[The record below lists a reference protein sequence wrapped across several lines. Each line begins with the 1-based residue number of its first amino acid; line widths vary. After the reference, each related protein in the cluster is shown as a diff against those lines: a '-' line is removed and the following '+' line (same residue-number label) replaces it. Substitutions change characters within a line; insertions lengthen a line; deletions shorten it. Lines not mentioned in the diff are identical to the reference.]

1 MPCLVGRPFSLS
13 LGRTVHNLVQN
24 RSKMKHRPCFFGIAF
39 ILFSHGLFGQQN
51 IVGIVADE
59 DNNPIPYANV
69 LLLRS
74 RDSTM
79 ITGTISTE
87 EGQFDL
93 VNNSNEQIMVKITLL
108 GFKDLFSPALPQGDD
123 INLGTMQ
130 LPMAAQTLSEVVV
143 RGEKPLIQQKID
155 RTVVNVQSAV
165 SSVGN
170 TALNVLA
177 KSPSVMV
184 NRSTNQ
190 ISLMGKQGVLV
201 MMDNKQMRMEMQ
213 ELINFLANMPA
224 DNIDTIELIT
234 SPPASYDAQ
243 GIGGIININ
252 TVRKSG
258 EGWTGSFTTNGA
270 YGRRAKYGGSLN
282 LSYQKDRVYFFANA
296 SANFNH
302 NYEDV
307 SLFTDYSTSEERV
320 LSDLFIERR
329 SNTGLYATDVGLD
342 YDLGKN
348 TTIGLI
354 SSINI
359 RDWKMDAISE
369 TDVQSTGNGDFIE
382 FVESFEKNYLFR
394 TLLNVN
400 FRHSFSQNSSLR
412 LDYDHIGFKRE
423 NPTDYDVLRLY
434 DDGSGKSSDFISDT
448 NTPLD
453 INVFKADF
461 NTSLSDKID
470 LETGVKTTL
479 SKFRNDVVVSRQ
491 ADNGFE
497 EDGRFTD
504 IFDMEE
510 EIHAAYISS
519 DWKLNPSLLLKAGL
533 RYEYYRLDLGS
544 AGQGQIVD
552 QIQNNLFP
560 SIYLN
565 YKKSEDSE
573 WNLSYVQRI
582 KRPSFLNLAPYFYF
596 FNQNTLFTGNP
607 NLVPSMANQFKIDY
621 RHKRLNLGLQFTDTQ
636 NPIFNWHPALEG
648 DPQAVVFR
656 AQQGNR
662 SQIASLT
669 ANVPWRLYSWWTSRY
684 NLLANYLVQTP
695 RINGV
700 EVTAR
705 NTSYILSTVQ
715 SFDLGHD
722 FTLEVSGEYNSTQY
736 EGVIRTEPRVA
747 LDMGLRKRFPS
758 GTTLSLNVSD
768 VLNTSSEWNIIS
780 DTSDYDVFYDWLFD
794 NEGPVFRLSL
804 MVPFGNNTSKDRER
818 RRSGSDEEQRRLN

>member
-1 MPCLVGRPFSLS
+1 MLLS
-13 LGRTVHNLVQN
+13 H
-24 RSKMKHRPCFFGIAF
+24 S
-39 ILFSHGLFGQQN
+39 LFGQQA
-51 IVGIVADE
+51 IIGVVVDE

-69 LLLRS
+69 MLLQA

-87 EGQFDL
+87 EGSFEL
-93 VNNSNEQIMVKITLL
+93 LNNSERQVIVNITLL
-108 GFKDLFSPALPQGDD
+108 GFKDYYSPSLSKENRID
-123 INLGTMQ
+123 LGTIQ
-130 LPMAAQTLSEVVV
+130 LPVAAQTLSEVVV

-170 TALNVLA
+170 TALNVLS

-190 ISLMGKQGVLV
+190 ISLMGKQGILV
-201 MMDNKQMRMEMQ
+201 MLDNKQMRMEMQ
-213 ELINFLANMPA
+213 ELINFLATMPA

-252 TVRKSG
+252 TLRKSG
-258 EGWTGSFTTNGA
+258 EGWIGSFTANGA
-270 YGRRAKYGGSLN
+270 YGQRAKYGGSIN

-307 SLFTDYSTSEERV
+307 SLFTDYSTTEERV

-329 SNTGLYATDVGLD
+329 SNTGLYATDLGLD
-342 YDLGKN
+342 YNLGEN
-348 TTIGLI
+348 TTVGLM

-359 RDWKMDAISE
+359 RDWKMDAFSE
-369 TDVQSTGNGDFIE
+369 TKVERTSNGNFVE
-382 FVESFEKNYLFR
+382 LVESFEKNYLFK
-394 TLLNVN
+394 TLLNLN
-400 FRHSFSQNSSLR
+400 FRHDFSQNSSLR
-412 LDYDHIGFKRE
+412 LDYDNIGFKRE
-423 NPTDYDVLRLY
+423 NPTDYDVQRLF
-434 DDGSGKSSDFISDT
+434 DDGNAESNDFISDT

-461 NTSLSDKID
+461 NTSLSDKMD
-470 LETGVKTTL
+470 LETGLKTTL
-479 SKFRNDVVVSRQ
+479 SKFKNDVVVAHQ
-491 ADNGFE
+491 TDDGFE
-497 EDGRFTD
+497 EDDRFTD
-504 IFDMEE
+504 IFEMKE

-519 DWKLNPSLLLKAGL
+519 DWRLNSNLLLKAGL

-544 AGQGQIVD
+544 VGQGQIVD

-565 YKKSEDSE
+565 YKKSEESE

-582 KRPSFLNLAPYFYF
+582 ERPSFLNLAPYFYF

-607 NLVPSMANQFKIDY
+607 NLTPSIANQFKLDY
-621 RHKRLNLGLQFTDTQ
+621 RYKRLNLGLQFTDAQ

-648 DPQAVVFR
+648 NPRAVVFR

-662 SQIASLT
+662 NQIASLT
-669 ANVPWRLYSWWTSRY
+669 ANVPWRFNSWWTSRY

-695 RINGV
+695 RINNI

-705 NTSYILSTVQ
+705 NTSLTLSTVQ
-715 SFDLGHD
+715 SFDLGRD
-722 FTLEVSGEYNSTQY
+722 FELEVSGEYNSTQF
-736 EGVIRTEPRVA
+736 EGVIRTEPRIG

-758 GTTLSLNVSD
+758 GTSLSLNISD
-768 VLNTSSEWNIIS
+768 VLNTSSEWNVIG
-780 DTSDYDVFYDWLFD
+780 DTPEYEVFYDWIFD
-794 NEGPVFRLSL
+794 NEGPIFRLSL
-804 MVPFGNNTSKDRER
+804 MVPFGDNTSRKRQR
-818 RRSGSDEEQRRLN
+818 GKSGSDEEQRRLN

>member
-1 MPCLVGRPFSLS
+1 MRHQLR
-13 LGRTVHNLVQN
+13 
-24 RSKMKHRPCFFGIAF
+24 FFGIAF
-39 ILFSHGLFGQQN
+39 ILFSSGLFGQQN

-59 DNNPIPYANV
+59 NNNPIPYANI
-69 LLLRS
+69 LLLQS

-79 ITGTISTE
+79 VTGTVSTE
-87 EGQFDL
+87 EGRFNL
-93 VNNSNEQIMVKITLL
+93 SNNSTGQVMVKVTLL
-108 GFKDLFSPALPQGDD
+108 GFEDHFSPSLPPNNNV
-123 INLGTMQ
+123 NLGTIL
-130 LPMAAQTLSEVVV
+130 LPEAAQTLSEIVV

-170 TALNVLA
+170 TVLNVLS
-177 KSPSVMV
+177 KSPSVMI

-201 MMDNKQMRMEMQ
+201 MLDNKQMRMEMQ
-213 ELINFLANMPA
+213 ELINLLANMPA

-234 SPPASYDAQ
+234 APPASYDAQ

-252 TVRKSG
+252 TLRKSG
-258 EGWTGSFTTNGA
+258 EGWTGSFTINGA
-270 YGRRAKYGGSLN
+270 YGQRAKYGGSVN
-282 LSYQKDRVYFFANA
+282 LSYQRDRLYFFANA

-307 SLFTDYSTSEERV
+307 SLLTDYNTTDQRV

-329 SNTGLYATDVGLD
+329 SNTGLHSTDIGLD

-348 TTIGLI
+348 TTIGLM

-359 RDWKMDAISE
+359 RDWKMDAVSE
-369 TDVQSTGNGDFIE
+369 TDVQSTGTGNFIE
-382 FVESFEKNYLFR
+382 EVESFEKNYLFR

-400 FRHSFSQNSSLR
+400 FRHNFSQNSSVR
-412 LDYDHIGFKRE
+412 FDYDHIGFKRE
-423 NPTDYDVLRLY
+423 NPTDYDVRRLF
-434 DDGSGKSSDFISDT
+434 DDGSVESSDFMSDT
-448 NTPLD
+448 NTPLE

-461 NTSLSDKID
+461 KTSLSDKID
-470 LETGVKTTL
+470 LETGLKTTL
-479 SKFRNDVVVSRQ
+479 SEFENDVVVSRQ
-491 ADNGFE
+491 TDDGFE

-504 IFDMEE
+504 VFDMKE
-510 EIHAAYISS
+510 EIHAAYVST
-519 DWKLNPSLLLKAGL
+519 DWRLNPSLLLKAGL
-533 RYEYYRLDLGS
+533 RYEHYRLDLGS
-544 AGQGQIVD
+544 IAQGQIVN
-552 QIQNNLFP
+552 QTQNNLFP

-582 KRPSFLNLAPYFYF
+582 ERPSFLNLAPYFYF

-607 NLVPSMANQFKIDY
+607 NLVPSIANQFTMDY
-621 RHKRLNLGLQFTDTQ
+621 RYKRLNLGLQFTDTK

-656 AQQGNR
+656 AQQGTRN
-662 SQIASLT
+662 QIASLT
-669 ANVPWRLYSWWTSRY
+669 VNLPLRFNSWWTSRY
-684 NLLANYLVQTP
+684 NLLGNYLIQTP
-695 RINGV
+695 RIDGT

-722 FTLEVSGEYNSTQY
+722 FALEISAEYNSTQF

-747 LDMGLRKRFPS
+747 LDMGLRKRFSS
-758 GTTLSLNVSD
+758 GATLSFNVSD
-768 VLNTSSEWNIIS
+768 VLNTSSEWNIKS
-780 DTSDYDVFYDWLFD
+780 DTSDYDVNYNWLF
-794 NEGPVFRLSL
+794 NSEGPVFRLSL
-804 MVPFGNNTSKDRER
+804 LIPFGNKIEMDGQQRK
-818 RRSGSDEEQRRLN
+818 SGSVEEQRRLN

>member
-1 MPCLVGRPFSLS
+1 MRHQLR
-13 LGRTVHNLVQN
+13 
-24 RSKMKHRPCFFGIAF
+24 FFGIAF
-39 ILFSHGLFGQQN
+39 ILFSSGLFGQQN

-59 DNNPIPYANV
+59 NNNPIPYANI
-69 LLLRS
+69 LLLQS

-79 ITGTISTE
+79 VTGTVSTE
-87 EGQFDL
+87 EGRFNL
-93 VNNSNEQIMVKITLL
+93 SNNSTGQVMVKVTLL
-108 GFKDLFSPALPQGDD
+108 GFKDHFSSSLPRNNNV
-123 INLGTMQ
+123 NLGTIQ
-130 LPMAAQTLSEVVV
+130 LPEAAQTLSEIVV

-170 TALNVLA
+170 TVLNVLS
-177 KSPSVMV
+177 KSPSVMI

-201 MMDNKQMRMEMQ
+201 MLDNKQMRMEMQ
-213 ELINFLANMPA
+213 ELINLLANMPA

-234 SPPASYDAQ
+234 APPASYDAQ

-252 TVRKSG
+252 TLRKSG
-258 EGWTGSFTTNGA
+258 EGWTGSFTINGA
-270 YGRRAKYGGSLN
+270 YGQRAKYGGSVN
-282 LSYQKDRVYFFANA
+282 LSYQRDRIYFFANA

-307 SLFTDYSTSEERV
+307 SLLTDYNTTDQQV
-320 LSDLFIERR
+320 ISDLFIERR
-329 SNTGLYATDVGLD
+329 SNTGLYATDLGLD

-348 TTIGLI
+348 TTIGLM

-359 RDWKMDAISE
+359 RDWEMDAVSE
-369 TDVQSTGNGDFIE
+369 TDVQSTGTGNFIE
-382 FVESFEKNYLFR
+382 LVESFEKNYLFR

-400 FRHSFSQNSSLR
+400 FRHNFSQNSSFR
-412 LDYDHIGFKRE
+412 FDYDHIGFKRE
-423 NPTDYDVLRLY
+423 NPTDYDVRRLF
-434 DDGSGKSSDFISDT
+434 DDGSVESSDFISDT

-453 INVFKADF
+453 INVIKADF

-470 LETGVKTTL
+470 LETGLKTTL
-479 SKFRNDVVVSRQ
+479 SEFENDVVVSRQ
-491 ADNGFE
+491 TDDGFE

-504 IFDMEE
+504 IFDMKE
-510 EIHAAYISS
+510 EIHAAYVST
-519 DWKLNPSLLLKAGL
+519 DWRLNPSLLLKAGL

-544 AGQGQIVD
+544 IAQGQIVN
-552 QIQNNLFP
+552 QTQNNLFP

-582 KRPSFLNLAPYFYF
+582 ERPSFLNLAPYFYF

-607 NLVPSMANQFKIDY
+607 NLVPSIANQFKIDY
-621 RHKRLNLGLQFTDTQ
+621 RYKRLNLGLQFTDTK

-656 AQQGNR
+656 AQQGTRN
-662 SQIASLT
+662 QIASLT
-669 ANVPWRLYSWWTSRY
+669 ANLPLRFNSWWTSRY
-684 NLLANYLVQTP
+684 DLLANYLIQTP
-695 RINGV
+695 RIDGI

-722 FTLEVSGEYNSTQY
+722 FDLEISGEYNSTQF

-747 LDMGLRKRFPS
+747 LDMGLRKRFSS
-758 GTTLSLNVSD
+758 GTTLSFNVSD
-768 VLNTSSEWNIIS
+768 VLNTSSEWNIKS
-780 DTSDYDVFYDWLFD
+780 DTSDYDIFYNWLFD
-794 NEGPVFRLSL
+794 SEGPVFKLSL
-804 MVPFGNNTSKDRER
+804 SVPFGNKIEMDGQR
-818 RRSGSDEEQRRLN
+818 RKSGSDEEQRRLN

>member
-1 MPCLVGRPFSLS
+1 MR
-13 LGRTVHNLVQN
+13 
-24 RSKMKHRPCFFGIAF
+24 HRLCFFSIPF
-39 ILFSHGLFGQQN
+39 ILFSCGLYGQQN

-79 ITGTISTE
+79 ITGTISSE
-87 EGQFDL
+87 EGRFDL
-93 VNNSNEQIMVKITLL
+93 VNNSAGQVMVKVTLL
-108 GFKDLFSPALPQGDD
+108 GFQDHFSSYLPQGNGID
-123 INLGTMQ
+123 LGTIR
-130 LPMAAQTLSEVVV
+130 LPVAAQALSEVVV
-143 RGEKPLIQQKID
+143 SGNKPLIQQKID

-201 MMDNKQMRMEMQ
+201 MLDNKQMRMEMQ
-213 ELINFLANMPA
+213 ELINFLATMPA

-252 TVRKSG
+252 TLRKTG
-258 EGWTGSFTTNGA
+258 EGWTGSFTANGA
-270 YGRRAKYGGSLN
+270 YGQRGKYGASIN
-282 LSYQKDRVYFFANA
+282 LSYQRDRIYFFTNA

-307 SLFTDYSTSEERV
+307 ALLTDYSTTDERV
-320 LSDLFIERR
+320 LSDLFIERH
-329 SNTGLYATDVGLD
+329 SNTGLYAMDLGLD
-342 YDLGKN
+342 YEIDKN
-348 TTIGLI
+348 TTIGLM

-359 RDWKMDAISE
+359 RDWKMDAVSE
-369 TDVQSTGNGDFIE
+369 TDVQSTGTGNFVE
-382 FVESFEKNYLFR
+382 LVESFEKNYLFR

-400 FRHSFSQNSSLR
+400 FRHDFSQNSSLR
-412 LDYDHIGFKRE
+412 LDYDNIGFKRE
-423 NPTDYDVLRLY
+423 NPTDYIVFRLF
-434 DDGSGKSSDFISDT
+434 DDGNGESNDFISDT

-453 INVFKADF
+453 INVLKADF

-470 LETGVKTTL
+470 LETGLKTTL
-479 SKFRNDVVVSRQ
+479 SKFRNDVVVSRETGS
-491 ADNGFE
+491 GFE
-497 EDGRFTD
+497 EDDRFTD
-504 IFDMEE
+504 IFDMQE

-519 DWKLNPSLLLKAGL
+519 DWRLNPSLLLKTGL

-544 AGQGQIVD
+544 IGQGQIVD
-552 QIQNNLFP
+552 QVQNNLFP
-560 SIYLN
+560 SIYLS
-565 YKKSEDSE
+565 YEKSEDSE

-582 KRPSFLNLAPYFYF
+582 ERPSFLNLAPYFYF

-607 NLVPSMANQFKIDY
+607 NLIPSIANQFKIDY
-621 RHKRLNLGLQFTDTQ
+621 RYKRLNLGLQFTHAR
-636 NPIFNWHPALEG
+636 NPIFNWYPALEG
-648 DPQAVVFR
+648 DPQVVVFR

-662 SQIASLT
+662 NQIASLT
-669 ANVPWRLYSWWTSRY
+669 ANVPWRFNSWWTSRY

-705 NTSYILSTVQ
+705 NTSYTLSTVQ
-715 SFDLGHD
+715 SFKLGQDLD
-722 FTLEVSGEYNSTQY
+722 LEVSGEYNSTQF

-758 GTTLSLNVSD
+758 GTTLSLNISD

-794 NEGPVFRLSL
+794 NEGPVFRLSV
-804 MVPFGNNTSKDRER
+804 MVPFGDNASRDRQR
-818 RRSGSDEEQRRLN
+818 GKSGSDEEQRRLN